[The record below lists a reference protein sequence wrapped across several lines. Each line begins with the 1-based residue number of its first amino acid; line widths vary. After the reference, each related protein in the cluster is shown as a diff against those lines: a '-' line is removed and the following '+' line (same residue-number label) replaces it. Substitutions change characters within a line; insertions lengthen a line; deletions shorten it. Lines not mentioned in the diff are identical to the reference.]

1 MTEADAQAPLNE
13 TLKHELGNALMT
25 VLSFA
30 EAIDR
35 QSPDNPVIHDA
46 VDRIKQAVVRADDA
60 TQHVARE
67 IHDIAR
73 RLSR

>member
-1 MTEADAQAPLNE
+1 MTEGPLPNALDE
-13 TLKHELGNALMT
+13 TLKHELGNALMA

-35 QSPDNPVIHDA
+35 QVPDNPAVKDA
-46 VDRIKQAVVRADDA
+46 VDRIKQAVVRADNA

-67 IHDIAR
+67 MHDIAH

>member
-1 MTEADAQAPLNE
+1 MNEGASPTALDE
-13 TLKHELGNALMT
+13 TLKHELGNALMA

-35 QSPDNPVIHDA
+35 QVPDNPVVQDA
-46 VDRIKQAVVRADDA
+46 VDRIKQAVGRADDA
-60 TQHVARE
+60 TQHIARE
-67 IHDIAR
+67 IHDIAH